1 MLWTKKHS
9 WQLNFLLLQ
18 SNCFLSGEL
27 TSVIKAYRE
36 GDNRLMKEERTYY
49 LLTNG
54 RYNFIKCYT
63 KNELDYM
70 LKVTNWKIVNV
81 WKKQR

>member
-1 MLWTKKHS
+1 
-9 WQLNFLLLQ
+9 
-18 SNCFLSGEL
+18 
-27 TSVIKAYRE
+27 
-36 GDNRLMKEERTYY
+36 MKEERHYY

-63 KNELDYM
+63 KSELDYM

-81 WKKQR
+81 WKKQQ